1 MASPAHP
8 RYAIARHRPSNN
20 TGPTPTR
27 AALPRT
33 KIVIRRLP
41 PGLTEQEFYEGLGD
55 QWKLEGDRVDWA
67 SFKPGKISRD
77 PAKPSRPARVYLH
90 LTKQD
95 YLGVLS
101 DKVRETQFSDAK
113 ATGSDPALLGPP
125 TVEFAA
131 YGRVP
136 NPKPRKDA
144 RQGTIDQD
152 PEFIDF
158 LESLTNPTAKAA
170 PAEGGSDTETKKE
183 AVTVTP
189 LIQFLRDKKANKGK
203 EASIAAKATKHNRND
218 SKESKSSQGSEKKT
232 PLKNS
237 NTVSPQLEKR
247 SVAAIKVEKA
257 ARDAVKLLNKQVHS
271 GNKTPSPS
279 PAPSSAPKAV
289 PAQPSAP
296 AQTPERKR
304 ERGTVNAAA
313 RIQRDLGL
321 AGSPGGRRR
330 RDMSIANPPPSTA
343 TNAVKSPTNA
353 QSPGNATTS
362 IAPPLSNATPSSSA
376 SQANTPKSANPTT
389 IQPPIGPAASRSTH
403 KPSNV
408 NPPRPQQPPVSA
420 SPKPP
425 PPISTSTQA
434 FLKHANPSQGIT
446 EPLLEQAFATFGT
459 IAKVEIDKKKG
470 FAYIDFAEPEG
481 LQKAIAGSPVKVA
494 QGQVVVLERK
504 TGSTLQARNVRGGP
518 AMIANRGGGTPMAPR
533 SGRGG
538 AVRGRGG
545 AMRGGMPAPVTKPAI
560 APSTTTKPPSTS
572 TTAPSLATTMPAA
585 TAESSRTQP
594 AAAVAEATSAG
605 TPSDSTSLPP

>member
-1 MASPAHP
+1 MGS
-8 RYAIARHRPSNN
+8 
-20 TGPTPTR
+20 TPTR

-41 PGLTEQEFYEGLGD
+41 PGLTEQEFYETLGN
-55 QWKLEGDRVDWA
+55 QWRPGGDRVDWA

-77 PAKPSRPARVYLH
+77 LAKPSRPARVYLH

-101 DKVRETQFSDAK
+101 NEVRETQFSDAK

-125 TVEFAA
+125 SVEFAA

-158 LESLTNPTAKAA
+158 LESLTNPTAKPA
-170 PAEGGSDTETKKE
+170 PAEGGSDTDTKKE

-189 LIQFLRDKKANKGK
+189 LIQYLRDKKANKGK
-203 EASIAAKATKHNRND
+203 EASVVAKATKHNRND
-218 SKESKSSQGSEKKT
+218 SKESKSSQGPEKKT
-232 PLKNS
+232 PIKNG
-237 NTVSPQLEKR
+237 NTTSPQLEKR

-257 ARDAVKLLNKQVHS
+257 ARDAVKLLNKQVQS

-279 PAPSSAPKAV
+279 PAPSPALKAA

-296 AQTPERKR
+296 APTPERKR
-304 ERGTVNAAA
+304 ERGPMNAAA

-330 RDMSIANPPPSTA
+330 RDMPVASPPSSTGTNVAKPPVITQTSGNTA
-343 TNAVKSPTNA
+343 SNTAS
-353 QSPGNATTS
+353 
-362 IAPPLSNATPSSSA
+362 PLSNVALAPST
-376 SQANTPKSANPTT
+376 SQANIPKSVNPIPT
-389 IQPPIGPAASRSTH
+389 QPPTGPAASRSTH
-403 KPSNV
+403 KPPNV
-408 NPPRPQQPPVSA
+408 NPPRPQQPPVLT

-446 EPLLEQAFATFGT
+446 EPLLEQVFATFGT
-459 IAKVEIDKKKG
+459 ITKVEIDKKKG
-470 FAYIDFAEPEG
+470 FAYIDFADPEG

-504 TGSTLQARNVRGGP
+504 TGPTLQARNVRGGP
-518 AMIANRGGGTPMAPR
+518 AMTVNRGGAAPVGPR
-533 SGRGG
+533 GGRGG

-545 AMRGGMPAPVTKPAI
+545 AMRGGMSAQATKPAI
-560 APSTTTKPPSTS
+560 VPSPTTIIANSSTTSPPLANS
-572 TTAPSLATTMPAA
+572 APATI
-585 TAESSRTQP
+585 AESSGSQP
-594 AAAVAEATSAG
+594 TAPITKLALAG
-605 TPSDSTSLPP
+605 AHSDSPSLPP